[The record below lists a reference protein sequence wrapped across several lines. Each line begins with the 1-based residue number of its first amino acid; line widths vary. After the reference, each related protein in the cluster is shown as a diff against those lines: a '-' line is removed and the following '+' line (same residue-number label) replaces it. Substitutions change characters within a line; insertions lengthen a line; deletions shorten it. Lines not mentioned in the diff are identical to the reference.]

1 MLKSGTFRFYAM
13 LRSSKYICFIKFY
26 EMNANFRIYCIDNFQ
41 FFCYYPKQGTGVYYF
56 ERWIMEQE
64 NIKHVK
70 RDTKE
75 IKRMLNRLSVIEGQ
89 VRGVKKMLE
98 EDRYCVDILTQV
110 SSIQAALN
118 GFNKQLLAQHIKSC
132 VCDDIRAGNDN
143 AVDELCELLKNLM
156 K

>member
-1 MLKSGTFRFYAM
+1 M
-13 LRSSKYICFIKFY
+13 
-26 EMNANFRIYCIDNFQ
+26 
-41 FFCYYPKQGTGVYYF
+41 YYL
-56 ERWIMEQE
+56 ERGIMEQE

-98 EDRYCVDILTQV
+98 EDRYCVDILTRV
-110 SSIQAALN
+110 SSIQAALH

>member
-1 MLKSGTFRFYAM
+1 MG
-13 LRSSKYICFIKFY
+13 
-26 EMNANFRIYCIDNFQ
+26 
-41 FFCYYPKQGTGVYYF
+41 
-56 ERWIMEQE
+56 QE

-75 IKRMLNRLSVIEGQ
+75 IKSMVNRLSVIEGQ
-89 VRGVKKMLE
+89 VRGIKKMLE

-110 SSIQAALN
+110 SSVQAALN
-118 GFNKQLLAQHIKSC
+118 SFNKQLLARHIKSC
-132 VCDDIRAGNDN
+132 VCDDIRAGKDE

>member
-1 MLKSGTFRFYAM
+1 
-13 LRSSKYICFIKFY
+13 
-26 EMNANFRIYCIDNFQ
+26 
-41 FFCYYPKQGTGVYYF
+41 
-56 ERWIMEQE
+56 MEQE

-75 IKRMLNRLSVIEGQ
+75 IKSMVNRLSVIEGQ
-89 VRGVKKMLE
+89 VRGIKKMVE
-98 EDRYCVDILTQV
+98 EERYCVDILTQV

-118 GFNKQLLAQHIKSC
+118 SFNKQLLARHIKSC

>member
-1 MLKSGTFRFYAM
+1 
-13 LRSSKYICFIKFY
+13 
-26 EMNANFRIYCIDNFQ
+26 
-41 FFCYYPKQGTGVYYF
+41 
-56 ERWIMEQE
+56 MEQE

-118 GFNKQLLAQHIKSC
+118 GFNKQLLAQHIKLC

>member
-1 MLKSGTFRFYAM
+1 
-13 LRSSKYICFIKFY
+13 
-26 EMNANFRIYCIDNFQ
+26 
-41 FFCYYPKQGTGVYYF
+41 
-56 ERWIMEQE
+56 MEQE

-118 GFNKQLLAQHIKSC
+118 GFNKQLLAQHIKSY

>member
-1 MLKSGTFRFYAM
+1 
-13 LRSSKYICFIKFY
+13 
-26 EMNANFRIYCIDNFQ
+26 
-41 FFCYYPKQGTGVYYF
+41 
-56 ERWIMEQE
+56 MEQE

-143 AVDELCELLKNLM
+143 AVDELCELLKNPM

>member
-1 MLKSGTFRFYAM
+1 MYLYVAD
-13 LRSSKYICFIKFY
+13 ICFDRRDA
-26 EMNANFRIYCIDNFQ
+26 MDN
-41 FFCYYPKQGTGVYYF
+41 
-56 ERWIMEQE
+56 E

-70 RDTKE
+70 RDNKE
-75 IKRMLNRLSVIEGQ
+75 VESMIKRLSIVEGQ

>member
-1 MLKSGTFRFYAM
+1 
-13 LRSSKYICFIKFY
+13 
-26 EMNANFRIYCIDNFQ
+26 
-41 FFCYYPKQGTGVYYF
+41 
-56 ERWIMEQE
+56 MEQE

-75 IKRMLNRLSVIEGQ
+75 IKGMLNRLNVIEGQ

-110 SSIQAALN
+110 ASIQAALN
-118 GFNKQLLAQHIKSC
+118 GFNKQLLARHIKSC
-132 VCDDIRAGNDN
+132 VCDDIRAGNDQV
-143 AVDELCELLKNLM
+143 VDELCDLLKNLM

>member
-1 MLKSGTFRFYAM
+1 
-13 LRSSKYICFIKFY
+13 
-26 EMNANFRIYCIDNFQ
+26 
-41 FFCYYPKQGTGVYYF
+41 
-56 ERWIMEQE
+56 MEQG

-75 IKRMLNRLSVIEGQ
+75 IQKMLNRLSVIEGQ

-118 GFNKQLLAQHIKSC
+118 GFNKQLLSRHIKSC
-132 VCDDIRAGNDN
+132 VCNDIRAGKDE
-143 AVDELCELLKNLM
+143 AVDELCGLLKNLM